1 MGASHVT
8 AVNSNKEIPKAET
21 KRIWFVFWILL
32 GITSLEFL
40 IAFIKGPLGIPH
52 LLVVSVFVGLTI
64 FKAFYIVADF
74 MHLRHE
80 VKALIWSIILPLTFV
95 VWFIVAMLTEG
106 DYTHDVHEKSKMT
119 TKVAVEN
126 KK

>member
-8 AVNSNKEIPKAET
+8 AVNITKEIPKANT
-21 KRIWFVFWILL
+21 KRIWVVFWILL

-64 FKAFYIVADF
+64 IKAFYIVAEF
-74 MHLRHE
+74 MHLGHE
-80 VKALIWSIILPLTFV
+80 AKALIWSIILPLTFV

-106 DYTHDVHEKSKMT
+106 GYTHDVHESSKMT
-119 TKVAVEN
+119 TKVTID
-126 KK
+126 KKK